1 MQHMSIGW
9 IKLKVDLYRLLNA
22 IIHVEDAIWTIL
34 ITAQIASQALLSL
47 NLSNTT
53 HLMASSNVFTIAL
66 KATPLMKAELP
77 KDVSSVTLNV
87 TLAFRMTQQV
97 MFLSA
102 SLALKIILSAMQ
114 RVWVANRNA
123 GMANISASLMSA
135 VTVSFLV
142 RLAWVLLY
150 ADHVTCFQQDL
161 TYG

>member
-1 MQHMSIGW
+1 MSIGW

-66 KATPLMKAELP
+66 KATPLMEAELP